1 MVILILICI
10 IALVV
15 WGISINNS
23 LIRKSTNVDEAWS
36 QIDVQ
41 LKRRNDLIPNL
52 INTVKGSSKYEQTTL
67 EKITQM
73 RQQLIKLDNG
83 NDQKAIM
90 DKSNELSQTL
100 KSLFAVSENYPD
112 LKASQQ
118 YQTLMEELSTTE
130 NKIAYARQLYNST
143 TADFNQSIKTFPNSL
158 IANMKHFTSKD
169 YLETPENEKQVPK
182 VEF

>member
-1 MVILILICI
+1 ISCYNLINLKKEVTKLMVILILICI

-15 WGISINNS
+15 WGISINNN

-100 KSLFAVSENYPD
+100 KSLFAVSENY
-112 LKASQQ
+112 
-118 YQTLMEELSTTE
+118 
-130 NKIAYARQLYNST
+130 
-143 TADFNQSIKTFPNSL
+143 
-158 IANMKHFTSKD
+158 
-169 YLETPENEKQVPK
+169 
-182 VEF
+182 